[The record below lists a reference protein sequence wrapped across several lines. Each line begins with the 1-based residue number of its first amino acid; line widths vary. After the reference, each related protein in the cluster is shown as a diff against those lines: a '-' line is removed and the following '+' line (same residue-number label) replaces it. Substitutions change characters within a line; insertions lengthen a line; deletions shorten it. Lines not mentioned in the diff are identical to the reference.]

1 LPTPFATPQTNKENK
16 VPKIKA
22 INIGIIFKNVL
33 ANTKQKTII
42 ENVNIAITINAQRL
56 PKSKSVA

>member
-1 LPTPFATPQTNKENK
+1 LPTPFATPQVNKENK